1 MKNKRKVKFNGAK
14 ILMLTTTDNMVWQ
27 FLTPHVQDLIGYGAR
42 VDCACAKTGFWF
54 DDLRDK
60 FGLNMIELPIA
71 RKLADKGNFKAY
83 KMLKNLQKQ
92 NGYDLIY
99 CHQAIGSML
108 ARMLGKKFNIPVIY
122 MAHGFAF
129 CKGGNKLKNLVYRTA
144 EKHFAKS
151 TDILITMNQ
160 EDYDAC
166 AKWKCG
172 HRYKT
177 SGIGLNREQ
186 LDNAESVRAEVR
198 KELGIKDEV
207 IVLTVAEHIGRKNYE
222 TMLKTIAGL
231 KDKKIKF
238 VSCGTGRDL
247 DKHKQLAHALG
258 IDDKVEFL
266 GFRKDIDRLMTSADI
281 FYLPSRQEGLTIS
294 IIEAMSYGLPVVT
307 SKVRGNA
314 DLIDDGTGG
323 FVCAPNDDVAQ
334 ANALNV
340 MLNHKELRDEFGEYN
355 KQKSQKYSLQH
366 VRDELRQIYKENGFI
381 D

>member
-27 FLTPHVQDLIGYGAR
+27 FLTPHVQDLIGYGAQ

-60 FGLNMIELPIA
+60 FGFNMIELPIA

-198 KELGIKDEV
+198 KELGIKDEI

-281 FYLPSRQEGLTIS
+281 FYLPSKQEGLTIS
-294 IIEAMSYGLPVVT
+294 IIEAMFYGLPVVT

>member
-60 FGLNMIELPIA
+60 FGFNMIELPIA

-172 HRYKT
+172 KRYKIN
-177 SGIGLNREQ
+177 GIGLNRK
-186 LDNAESVRAEVR
+186 SVDDTAIVRNEVR
-198 KELGIKDEV
+198 QELGLKDEIV
-207 IVLTVAEHIGRKNYE
+207 IMTVAEFIDRKNYE
-222 TMLKTIAGL
+222 TMIKSIAEL
-231 KDKKIKF
+231 KDKNIKF
-238 VSCGTGRDL
+238 LACGVGRDFDKINDLAKSL
-247 DKHKQLAHALG
+247 DIQ
-258 IDDKVEFL
+258 DKVAFL
-266 GFRKDIDRLMTSADI
+266 GFRRDIDRLMTSADI
-281 FYLPSRQEGLTIS
+281 FYLPSKQEGLTLS
-294 IIEAMSYGLPVVT
+294 IIEAMYFGLPVVT
-307 SKVRGNA
+307 SKARGNV
-314 DLIDDGTGG
+314 DLIDDGIGG

>member
-1 MKNKRKVKFNGAK
+1 
-14 ILMLTTTDNMVWQ
+14 
-27 FLTPHVQDLIGYGAR
+27 
-42 VDCACAKTGFWF
+42 
-54 DDLRDK
+54 
-60 FGLNMIELPIA
+60 
-71 RKLADKGNFKAY
+71 
-83 KMLKNLQKQ
+83 
-92 NGYDLIY
+92 
-99 CHQAIGSML
+99 
-108 ARMLGKKFNIPVIY
+108 
-122 MAHGFAF
+122 
-129 CKGGNKLKNLVYRTA
+129 
-144 EKHFAKS
+144 
-151 TDILITMNQ
+151 MNQ

-294 IIEAMSYGLPVVT
+294 IIEAMFYGLPVVT